1 MIEILNYYSQ
11 NFAYVWMQCVR
22 HFLIAFYGVLIAAA
36 IAIPLG
42 IYMARK
48 VKLSAFVISLAN
60 IIQTIPSLALLSVIM
75 VVLGL
80 GPNTVIAVVCL
91 YSLLPIF
98 KNTVTAING
107 VDQHLLDVAKGM
119 GMTKWQILTS
129 VELPLSLSIIMAGL
143 RNAIVVGIGVTTIG
157 TFIGAGG
164 LGDIISRGINVLNG
178 AAIIWAGVIPVAL
191 MAILADFSLGLLE
204 TRLSKVKR

>member
-164 LGDIISRGINVLNG
+164 LGDIISRGINVSNG

>member
-22 HFLIAFYGVLIAAA
+22 HFLIAFYGVLIAAV

-107 VDQHLLDVAKGM
+107 VDRHLLDVAKGM
-119 GMTKWQILTS
+119 GMTKWQILTN

-164 LGDIISRGINVLNG
+164 LGDIISRGINVSNG

-204 TRLSKVKR
+204 ARLSKVKR